1 MRSTSKKVDPRD
13 HVLVPKHEVL
23 PVEEAYKIL
32 KELGVGPEQL
42 PWLKASD
49 PVAEVIGAKPGDI
62 VKITRHSPVV
72 GELVVY
78 RYVVS
83 G

>member
-49 PVAEVIGAKPGDI
+49 PVAKVIGAKPGDI